1 MAKSLGLEEAL
12 NALPVKVR
20 ARGYRPA
27 ESIFTL
33 MGLLQ
38 SGGVALDD
46 VSLIAS
52 DEGLRDMLGEI
63 PASNTLGRFLK
74 RFTNRTIHQLG
85 WVTLDIDSF
94 FLESQKSDVK
104 MNYEGEWGYNPVAV
118 MCAEVKMPVAGL
130 FRAGNA
136 SPMGNLAGL
145 MKRVL
150 SAMEGMK
157 VRFRSDSA
165 GFQAKVVRVLR
176 AAGVDYTITARK
188 DAAVMEAIRSIPA
201 GNWKRYEGGA
211 WKDRETELAEADNQ
225 DGAVPPDP
233 TGRGG
238 GAAVEVCVVEVVGG
252 VSLSQGV

>member
-1 MAKSLGLEEAL
+1 M
-12 NALPVKVR
+12 
-20 ARGYRPA
+20 
-27 ESIFTL
+27 
-33 MGLLQ
+33 LL
-38 SGGVALDD
+38 L
-46 VSLIAS
+46 
-52 DEGLRDMLGEI
+52 
-63 PASNTLGRFLK
+63 
-74 RFTNRTIHQLG
+74 
-85 WVTLDIDSF
+85 
-94 FLESQKSDVK
+94 
-104 MNYEGEWGYNPVAV
+104 
-118 MCAEVKMPVAGL
+118 MPVAGL

-150 SAMEGMK
+150 SAMRGMK

-201 GNWKRYEGGA
+201 GNRKRYEGGA